1 MCLQLKRSLS
11 EEFNRK
17 MTGWSAGRGGR
28 RGWAELASPNTER
41 QLTAEFRKKL
51 EEWQRI
57 KGAVEGRV
65 EDEEVQVNK

>member
-1 MCLQLKRSLS
+1 
-11 EEFNRK
+11 
-17 MTGWSAGRGGR
+17 MTAWSAGRGGR
-28 RGWAELASPNTER
+28 RGGAELASPNTER

-65 EDEEVQVNK
+65 EDEEVQVKK